1 MTAPALQWI
10 SSVLLLSGGVFC
22 LATGLGLLRMPDVY
36 TRMHAAS
43 VLDTLGAG
51 FMLLGLMVLA
61 GWTLVTAKLIILA
74 LLIFFAGPAVSHALA
89 KAAREAGVQPTLSE
103 GGSLWKR

>member
-1 MTAPALQWI
+1 MTATVLQWI
-10 SSVLLLSGGVFC
+10 SGALLLGGGVFC

-89 KAAREAGVQPTLSE
+89 KAAREAGVQPILSE
-103 GGSLWKR
+103 GASLWKR